1 MQVIQFNKI
10 FVKVVCFFS
19 SGELVQDEINGRIFT
34 SGEELAAILLD
45 WFADFPS
52 ASHPRHVL
60 FRRNLAAFRELG
72 WHDNWRFAA
81 LPVFQA
87 GCSHQANLFEEKNFF
102 RF

>member
-1 MQVIQFNKI
+1 M
-10 FVKVVCFFS
+10 
-19 SGELVQDEINGRIFT
+19 QDEINGRIFT

-45 WFADFPS
+45 WFAGFPS
-52 ASHPRHVL
+52 TEHPRHVL

-87 GCSHQANLFEEKNFF
+87 GCSQLSKFILMEIFLFAFYIMQEYIYE
-102 RF
+102 

>member
-1 MQVIQFNKI
+1 LH
-10 FVKVVCFFS
+10 CLFFL
-19 SGELVQDEINGRIFT
+19 GELVQDEINGRTFT

-45 WFADFPS
+45 WFAGFPS
-52 ASHPRHVL
+52 AEHPRHVL

-87 GCSHQANLFEEKNFF
+87 GCSHRANLF
-102 RF
+102 

>member
-1 MQVIQFNKI
+1 
-10 FVKVVCFFS
+10 
-19 SGELVQDEINGRIFT
+19 VQDEINGRIFT

-87 GCSHQANLFEEKNFF
+87 WVLTPNKFILIKIFF
-102 RF
+102 PRFLYYARIHL